1 MAEEGKADLLT
12 AIRRTRFPGK
22 RARVAKYI
30 LDTHLEAAFLTAAE
44 VASRVGVSEPTVI
57 RFAMD
62 LGYSG
67 FTALQRAL
75 QDLIQQELT
84 TVQRLRLQPRSLP
97 GELPVI
103 QSLWRDLRNIEE
115 TIESLDPDQASRVVD
130 RLAEADR
137 VLVVG
142 LRMSAALAQ
151 YARLAL
157 KKSVP
162 TVVAVT
168 SGDGTFFEELVH
180 TTPRSLVV
188 GLGFPRYARVT
199 VDYLEAARAH
209 GLTVVAI
216 TDSHLSP
223 LVPLADHVLLARSRA
238 MSYVDSF
245 AAPIAL
251 IGALATAL
259 SLRTGD
265 PEQLEQLEQWWRKYR
280 VFR

>member
-1 MAEEGKADLLT
+1 MPEEVTDDLLG

-44 VASRVGVSEPTVI
+44 VANRVGVSEPTVI

-97 GELPVI
+97 GELPII

-115 TIESLDPDQASRVVD
+115 SIESLDSDEAMRVVD
-130 RLAEADR
+130 RLADADR

-180 TTPRSLVV
+180 TTERSLVV

-209 GLTVVAI
+209 GLPVVAI

-223 LVPLADHVLLARSRA
+223 LAPLADHVLLARSRA

-265 PEQLEQLEQWWRKYR
+265 PEQLEQLEQWWRTYR